1 MKKHSITSVALGC
14 WILIALPNIS
24 IGETVQ
30 RTPVITTRHFA
41 IYSDFDTNLNDAL
54 IAAGLAR
61 KKSKPELFHSGDG
74 TSCFDKLPSSER
86 AAWDGAVDYYAQ
98 IISPFEWSA
107 RQQFLIRMQLVG
119 FETELREAQD
129 TEFVEIARS
138 FRAAAAPAY
147 RACRW
152 IAQDE
157 SNRRWIEE
165 LKPRLDAD
173 EQKTVSRIEQLY
185 EKRLESLPILV
196 DVVETVDWSGANTS
210 WSDSGQGDILISS
223 STQGDAA
230 FETLFHETSHILMGR
245 GDPVRKALEIAA
257 SAVDFQL
264 PNDLWHVV
272 LFYTTGEAV
281 RRILDERG
289 HSGYTPMLYEI
300 FGRESW
306 VEYREVL
313 ERNWLP
319 YVDGKQSLAK
329 AAASLIAALKK
340 QEQQK

>member
-1 MKKHSITSVALGC
+1 MKKHSIASLALGC
-14 WILIALPNIS
+14 WILFALPSIS

-30 RTPVITTRHFA
+30 RTPVITTAHFA

-54 IAAGLAR
+54 IAAGLER
-61 KKSKPELFHSGDG
+61 KKSKPELFHSGDE
-74 TSCFDKLPSSER
+74 TSCFDKLLLSER

-98 IISPFEWSA
+98 IISPFDWND

-152 IAQDE
+152 TAQNE
-157 SNRRWIEE
+157 SNRHWIEE

-185 EKRLESLPILV
+185 VKQLESLPILV

-245 GDPVRKALEIAA
+245 GDPVRKALENAA

-289 HSGYTPMLYEI
+289 HKGYTPMLYEI

-313 ERNWLP
+313 ETNWLP
-319 YVDGKQSLAK
+319 YVDGKQSLAE
-329 AAASLIAALKK
+329 AATSLIAAVKK